1 MKIIDISMP
10 IRIDMPVYK
19 GRASKKP
26 SILVESDFTNGTAHE
41 TRIEMNVHTGTHVD
55 TSLHIIPGGST
66 IDSLDLARVV
76 TPCKVLDF
84 SGLSD
89 DRISEHHLENRGIA
103 ADDFILLKTRNS
115 LEDIL
120 EAEYVYLD
128 KSGAEYLRDI
138 GIRGVGIDALG
149 IERSQPGHETHKI
162 LFGAYIIILEGLLLR
177 EVMEGDYFLVA
188 APVLI
193 AGAEAAPVR
202 AFLMDRSPF

>member
-10 IRIDMPVYK
+10 IHKDMPVYK

-26 SILVESDFTNGTAHE
+26 SILVESDFSTGSAHE
-41 TRIEMNVHTGTHVD
+41 TRIEMNVHTGTHID

-66 IDSLDLARVV
+66 IDSLDLARMV

-84 SGLSD
+84 SEISE
-89 DRISEHHLENRGIA
+89 DRISLQHLENKNIT

-120 EAEYVYLD
+120 ETEYVYLD

-138 GIRGVGIDALG
+138 GINGVGIDALG
-149 IERSQPGHETHKI
+149 IERAQPEHETHKI
-162 LFGAYIIILEGLLLR
+162 LFGADIIILEGLQLR
-177 EVMEGDYFLVA
+177 DVEEGDYFLVA
-188 APVLI
+188 APIYI
-193 AGAEAAPVR
+193 AGAEGAPVR
-202 AFLMDRSPF
+202 AFLIDHRPF

>member
-10 IRIDMPVYK
+10 IHKDMPVYK

-26 SILVESDFTNGTAHE
+26 AILVESDFSAGSAHE

-55 TSLHIIPGGST
+55 TSLHIIPGGRT

-84 SGLSD
+84 SGSSD
-89 DRISEHHLENRGIA
+89 DRISKKHLANRGIVT
-103 ADDFILLKTRNS
+103 DDFILLKTRNS

-128 KSGAEYLRDI
+128 KSGADYLRDI
-138 GIRGVGIDALG
+138 GIRGVGIDSLG
-149 IERSQPGHETHKI
+149 IERAQPEHETHKI
-162 LFGAYIIILEGLLLR
+162 LFGADIIILEGLRLR
-177 EVMEGDYFLVA
+177 EVKEGDYFLVA
-188 APVLI
+188 APVYI
-193 AGAEAAPVR
+193 AGADGAPVR
-202 AFLMDRSPF
+202 AFLMEGRPF